1 MIETA
6 TLLKIISK
14 PAIKASVPLFKKMS
28 DKVSHYLNDGF
39 LDYFLN
45 SLERY
50 KEIKTLLHRQ
60 PTGFYDIYYPAKLNY
75 DNKTIDVDSVKSLFH
90 KNNFFTIIGDA
101 GSGKSTLVRHLF
113 ISSLVESYK
122 APIFIALRDLDI
134 STSNLEIFLRN
145 NILQNKLSPSDD
157 FLNRLLDDGDFLFF
171 LDGYDEINSERKHE
185 ITKNIENFIDKY
197 PNNNYIL
204 TSRPYS
210 NIEYFKRFH
219 NYKIA
224 DLSVEDRIAFVK
236 QQLKNDV
243 DNRLSDK
250 IIDSINETKHNYID
264 SFLKNPLLLTLY
276 IMTYSKNSSIPSS
289 KYVFYRRVFDVLFAE
304 HDSATKVGFEREIKT
319 QLNQETLEKVLQT
332 FSFLSYFDNHFD
344 FNKDYIFK
352 QLNTIKEKND
362 NLKFKNNDFIEDMKL
377 SIGLWV
383 EDSGMYAFSHRSMQE
398 YFASVFITCLSDK
411 NKRSV
416 YKKIVS
422 FAMNRDFDIKNFL
435 SLCYEMDR
443 EFFIKYYSLPILT
456 KMKSLFINTNGSL
469 NYKFPYLN
477 NGFFMNNIKGEEDD
491 NSYRLGVMS
500 VTPELLFLIEVFII
514 PNINCS
520 KYLNQIATV
529 FAKNQ
534 KHENF
539 EKFIE
544 LKPADL
550 LGKNSKETYEY
561 RLPKGKNITKDYIE
575 FLNKINMDTV
585 LRDIVDELNELE
597 KRFKQEIEEQKNIED
612 DFITMI

>member
-6 TLLKIISK
+6 TLLKIMSK
-14 PAIKASVPLFKKMS
+14 PAIQASVPLFKKIS
-28 DKVSHYLNDGF
+28 DEISYHWNDGF

-60 PTGFYDIYYPAKLNY
+60 PTDFYDIYYPAKLSY
-75 DNKTIDVDSVKSLFH
+75 ENKTISTDSVKDLFLT
-90 KNNFFTIIGDA
+90 NNFFTIIGDA
-101 GSGKSTLVRHLF
+101 GSGKSTLIRHLF

-134 STSNLEIFLRN
+134 KNSDLETFLRE
-145 NILQNKLSPSDD
+145 NILQNKLAPSDNS
-157 FLNRLLDDGDFLFF
+157 LNNLLAEGEFLFF
-171 LDGYDEINSERKHE
+171 LDGYDEINSENKHE
-185 ITKNIENFIDKY
+185 ITKNIEKFIDKY
-197 PNNNYIL
+197 PKNNYIL

-210 NIEYFKRFH
+210 NIEYFKSFH
-219 NYKIA
+219 NYRIA
-224 DLSVEDRIAFVK
+224 DLSIDDRIAFVQ

-243 DNRLSDK
+243 DSRLANK
-250 IIDSINETKHNYID
+250 IIDSIKETNHNYID

-304 HDSATKVGFEREIKT
+304 HDSATKIGFEREIKT
-319 QLNQETLEKVLQT
+319 QLNQETLEKILQT
-332 FSFLSYFDNHFD
+332 FSFLSYFDSHFD
-344 FNKDYIFK
+344 FKKDYIFDM
-352 QLNTIKEKND
+352 LSTIKTKNS

-383 EDSGMYAFSHRSMQE
+383 EDSGIYSFSHRSMQE
-398 YFASVFITCLSDK
+398 YFASVFITSLSDK

-443 EFFIKYYSLPILT
+443 EFFIKYYSLPILN
-456 KMKSLFINTNGSL
+456 KMKKLFIHQNGEL

-477 NGFFMNNIKGEEDD
+477 DGFLTHKRREASEASESHSLTVHNIT
-491 NSYRLGVMS
+491 S
-500 VTPELLFLIEVFII
+500 ELLFLVEVSITPDSYF
-514 PNINCS
+514 S
-520 KYLNQIATV
+520 KYLNEVASG
-529 FAKNQ
+529 FM
-534 KHENF
+534 
-539 EKFIE
+539 KFNEHKYFNKYIKVKDSE
-544 LKPADL
+544 DKLN
-550 LGKNSKETYEY
+550 GSKEYF
-561 RLPKGKNITKDYIE
+561 LPKGKDINEEYILFLDEIKIKDV
-575 FLNKINMDTV
+575 LLKIVN
-585 LRDIVDELNELE
+585 ELNGIES
-597 KRFKQEIEEQKNIED
+597 KFKKDIEEQKIIED